1 MGNIIVAAFREGETT
16 AQTQTVY
23 QYDYGSKLRIQGLS
37 LPTAVEVHFS
47 ADKTGGTAK
56 KRVGV
61 TKDGV
66 TDVPIPDDV
75 LENNGTMANYKVSA
89 WVYLTNENAG
99 WTEYAITIPVQARSE
114 PEGGNTPEEKELFA
128 EAIKAVN
135 DSAKSAQASATA
147 AAESASAA
155 AESAQTAQASETAAA
170 GSARAAAESAQ
181 TAQASATAAAG
192 SASAAAESEKTA
204 QASATAAAGSA
215 RAAAESAQTART
227 SATAAETAASGIK
240 EAEGKITENEKN
252 IEDLKGKMAGGHIA
266 FSVNEKDGGLDIKY
280 TK

>member
-1 MGNIIVAAFREGETT
+1 MGNIVVAAFREGEKT
-16 AQTQTVY
+16 AQTKTVY
-23 QYDYGSKLRIQGLS
+23 QYDYGSKLRIQGLK

-75 LENNGTMANYKVSA
+75 LENNGTMANYKASA
-89 WVYLTNENAG
+89 WVYLTDENAG

-147 AAESASAA
+147 AA
-155 AESAQTAQASETAAA
+155 

-181 TAQASATAAAG
+181 TAQASATAA
-192 SASAAAESEKTA
+192 
-204 QASATAAAGSA
+204 
-215 RAAAESAQTART
+215 
-227 SATAAETAASGIK
+227 ETAASGIK
-240 EAEGKITENEKN
+240 EAKGKITENEKN
-252 IEDLKGKMAGGHIA
+252 IEDLKGKMAGGCIA

-280 TK
+280 IK